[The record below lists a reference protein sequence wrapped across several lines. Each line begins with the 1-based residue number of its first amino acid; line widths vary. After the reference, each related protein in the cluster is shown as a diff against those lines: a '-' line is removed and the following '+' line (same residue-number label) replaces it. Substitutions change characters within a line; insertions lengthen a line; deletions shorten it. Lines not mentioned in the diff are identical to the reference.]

1 MKKEE
6 EESKPTFK
14 DKKRKI
20 REVTVNRCYKFLSDK
35 ISKTTSEKGSAKIA
49 IFTHPSP
56 DPDAIGSFM
65 GLSWMFKKI
74 NENVEVDC
82 YYDGVISHPQNQRF
96 VNLLDPDLKLLTDY
110 VSDSYDLIIAVDT
123 IPSHT
128 SCPEGVLFDL
138 VIDHHKE
145 QPDNK
150 FKGFYL
156 NLKTGSVC
164 AVVYNLIK
172 QGGFSFEEDNDIDS
186 KVATSLLV
194 GIVTDTEYQ
203 TSDDTTALDH
213 KAYAELFE
221 FRNSVALKQ
230 ITKYKQPREWV
241 EARANVAQKAHDRIK
256 DGVLVHGI
264 GLIKSN
270 NRDLIAVVADEMLSW
285 ENVETAVVFAIVDG
299 NRVEGSIRSTN
310 AALAVPSICKELGG
324 SQGYG
329 GGKLGKGAYGFTL
342 GSLSLDG
349 ENEESSKEKL
359 WDFLNDR
366 ETKRIFR
373 ILKK

>member
-6 EESKPTFK
+6 EESKPSFK

-20 REVTVNRCYKFLSDK
+20 REVTVARCFRFLSDK
-35 ISKTTSEKGSAKIA
+35 ISKSISEKGVAKIA

-74 NENVEVDC
+74 NENVEIDC
-82 YYDGVISHPQNQRF
+82 FYDGIISHPQNQRL
-96 VNLLDPDLKLLTDY
+96 VNLLDPELKLLSEY
-110 VSDSYDLIIAVDT
+110 VYGSYDITISVDT
-123 IPSHT
+123 IPNHVS
-128 SCPEGVLFDL
+128 SPDNIFFDL

-156 NLKTGSVC
+156 NLKTGSAC
-164 AVVYNLIK
+164 SIIYNLIK
-172 QGGFSFEEDNDIDS
+172 QGNFSFEEDNDIDS
-186 KVATSLLV
+186 KVATALLV

-221 FRNSVALKQ
+221 FRNSIALKQ

-264 GLIKSN
+264 GIIKSN

-299 NRVEGSIRSTN
+299 SRVEGSIRSTN

-324 SQGYG
+324 IQGHG
-329 GGKLGKGAYGFTL
+329 GGKLGKGAYSFSL

-349 ENEESSKEKL
+349 ENEDSSRDKL